1 MDSLPSDSD
10 GQDAGSREDARAD
23 AFDRGSDGDTFNL
36 APEINPSETAVCG
49 MPADGSPAEHRDM
62 LPRRTR
68 PRLVRCLVTQVDG
81 SGRGSIG
88 LSVSNALERRTAAF
102 LCDVRSG
109 ICDALGEVEPE
120 SATAGGLLDELED
133 QAESECARDV
143 PDLALGL
150 LSGSLTTCAS
160 AVPPTVREWLD
171 LMLGPDFQA
180 SPVPATIAGIDP
192 SSISAAEMATRVR
205 DLLERC
211 PSWLDLSPLTFQLA
225 EEIRLREGSPDPDP
239 ARDAGI
245 YRFLFERRLI
255 GRLELYRRMLL
266 WMAWFWKSSGLDD
279 LSTLALACATELSD
293 EQYAVPSHPFTV
305 ELTTRSLLA
314 AQQLSSS
321 RIDPRRRG

>member
-1 MDSLPSDSD
+1 MSEDGGLREVSVGLP
-10 GQDAGSREDARAD
+10 
-23 AFDRGSDGDTFNL
+23 DRVGL
-36 APEINPSETAVCG
+36 K
-49 MPADGSPAEHRDM
+49 
-62 LPRRTR
+62 
-68 PRLVRCLVTQVDG
+68 LVATLVTPVDG

-88 LSVSNALERRTAAF
+88 LSVSNAHQRRTAAF

-109 ICDALGEVEPE
+109 VCDALGEVEPE

-133 QAESECARDV
+133 QAESDCARDA

-150 LSGSLTTCAS
+150 LSGSLTTCAGV
-160 AVPPTVREWLD
+160 VPPTVRDWLD
-171 LMLGPDFQA
+171 LMLGPDFQT

-192 SSISAAEMATRVR
+192 SSISAAEMATRVPA
-205 DLLERC
+205 LLERC
-211 PSWLDLSPLTFQLA
+211 PSWLDLSPLTFELA
-225 EEIRLREGSPDPDP
+225 EEIRLREGSPHPDP
-239 ARDAGI
+239 ARDAGV

-266 WMAWFWKSSGLDD
+266 WMAWFWKSSGLND

-314 AQQLSSS
+314 AQHLSRNS
-321 RIDPRRRG
+321 IDPRHRG

>member
-1 MDSLPSDSD
+1 MDSPPSDYGDRNAKSW
-10 GQDAGSREDARAD
+10 QDTRAD
-23 AFDRGSDGDTFNL
+23 SLDRSSDN
-36 APEINPSETAVCG
+36 APVPRPTNPVETPLHSPSSDASPSEY
-49 MPADGSPAEHRDM
+49 RDM
-62 LPRRTR
+62 R
-68 PRLVRCLVTQVDG
+68 PRLVRPRLVHCLVTQVDG

-88 LSVSNALERRTAAF
+88 ISVSNHEQRRTAAF
-102 LCDVRSG
+102 LCDLRSG

-120 SATAGGLLDELED
+120 SDRAGGLLDELEE
-133 QAESECARDV
+133 QADAECARDV

-150 LSGSLTTCAS
+150 LSGSLTMCAS

-171 LMLGPDFQA
+171 LMLGPNFQA

-192 SSISAAEMATRVR
+192 ASISNAEMATRVST
-205 DLLERC
+205 LLERC

-225 EEIRLREGSPDPDP
+225 EEIRLREGSPRPDP
-239 ARDAGI
+239 ARDSGI

-266 WMAWFWKSSGLDD
+266 WMAWFWKSRCLDD

-314 AQQLSSS
+314 AQHLSGT
-321 RIDPRRRG
+321 RIDWIDRA

>member
-1 MDSLPSDSD
+1 MESQTSDSGD
-10 GQDAGSREDARAD
+10 PNGGSPEEAMGESL
-23 AFDRGSDGDTFNL
+23 DRGRDDWVPRAAAVDS
-36 APEINPSETAVCG
+36 SETAVWG
-49 MPADGSPAEHRDM
+49 AFSSGLPAERPDM
-62 LPRRTR
+62 LPRLTR
-68 PRLVRCLVTQVDG
+68 PRLMRCLVTQVDG

-88 LSVSNALERRTAAF
+88 LSVSNAQERRTAAF

-120 SATAGGLLDELED
+120 SDTAGGLLDELED
-133 QAESECARDV
+133 QADSDCARDV

-171 LMLGPDFQA
+171 LMLGPEFQA
-180 SPVPATIAGIDP
+180 SPVPATISGIDP
-192 SSISAAEMATRVR
+192 SSISATEMAIRVP

-225 EEIRLREGSPDPDP
+225 EEIRMREGSRSPDP

-314 AQQLSSS
+314 AQHLSSS
-321 RIDPRRRG
+321 RTDAGYRG